1 MTHVNAHQDVLT
13 APASWK
19 PLGFDLLR
27 FARFL
32 GVGGLAAGT
41 NFASRFAWSLVLPF
55 EAAVICAYA
64 TGMALAFVLFRILV
78 FPGSPLP
85 IGVQARNFAIVNAI
99 GATLTFLTATL
110 LVRGVFPAIGFTW
123 HAETIGH
130 ALAIVVPVATS
141 WIGHRRF
148 TFARAG

>member
-1 MTHVNAHQDVLT
+1 MASIDEHVLT
-13 APASWK
+13 AGPGWK
-19 PLGFDLLR
+19 PLGFDVLR

-32 GVGGLAAGT
+32 TVGGLAAGT
-41 NFASRFAWSLVLPF
+41 NFTSRFAWSLVL
-55 EAAVICAYA
+55 
-64 TGMALAFVLFRILV
+64 LFA
-78 FPGSPLP
+78 GSPLP

>member
-1 MTHVNAHQDVLT
+1 MASVDQHLLT
-13 APASWK
+13 AGPSWK

-41 NFASRFAWSLVLPF
+41 NFSSRFAWSLALPF

-64 TGMALAFVLFRILV
+64 TGMVVAFVLFRLFV
-78 FPGSPLP
+78 FPGSQLP
-85 IGVQARNFAIVNAI
+85 VRVQARNFLIVNAI
-99 GATLTFLTATL
+99 GAGLTFLTATL
-110 LVRGVFPAIGFTW
+110 LARGVFPMAGFTW
-123 HAETIGH
+123 HAETIAH
-130 ALAIVVPVATS
+130 AVAIVVPVASS

>member
-1 MTHVNAHQDVLT
+1 MASQNDHQDVLT
-13 APASWK
+13 AAPSWK
-19 PLGFDLLR
+19 LASFDLLR

-41 NFASRFAWSLVLPF
+41 NFTSRFAWSLVLPF

-64 TGMALAFVLFRILV
+64 TGMALAFVLFRVLV

-85 IGVQARNFAIVNAI
+85 IAVQARNFLIVNAI

-110 LVRGVFPAIGFTW
+110 LVRGVFPMIGFTW

-130 ALAIVVPVATS
+130 AMAIAVPVATS

-148 TFARAG
+148 TFARNG

>member
-1 MTHVNAHQDVLT
+1 MASENDPQHVLT
-13 APASWK
+13 AAPSWM
-19 PLGFDLLR
+19 PTSVDLLR

-41 NFASRFAWSLVLPF
+41 NFTSRFAWSLVLPF

-64 TGMALAFVLFRILV
+64 TGMALAFVLFRVLV

-85 IGVQARNFAIVNAI
+85 IRVQARNFLIVNAI
-99 GATLTFLTATL
+99 GATLTFLSATL
-110 LVRGVFPAIGFTW
+110 LVRGLFPMIGFTW

-130 ALAIVVPVATS
+130 ALAIAVPVATS

-148 TFARAG
+148 TFARAR